1 MKSKLISILL
11 AIVFTLGVWSCKDVP
26 PETGVGAG
34 TTIIQGIVYDV
45 NSSIAISNAAVYLAT
60 SQRTDSIY
68 TGTDGKYRFEVDLG
82 AIQDINATLTVRK
95 AGYISRSFDLSVA
108 SDTLVDVGLN
118 INVATLAVIQGT
130 VRDSSVYLYPL
141 RNATVLLTL
150 PGYVDSVVTAKE
162 GTFRL
167 TADLVDRDS
176 LQVIF
181 TVFKT
186 GYSTKRLTFTI
197 FKGLTKDLGDVLLA
211 VDKAS
216 TLTQVFG
223 RVFDAQSKLPIT
235 NSTVTLVSNLLT
247 DSVLTSFSGDY
258 SFSIDLQGLP
268 SLQGLLKVVKNGYKS
283 QSATFSSEAGKTFS
297 QDFYIIRDTTTAIRD
312 TSATS
317 LFAHSIAFVS
327 LSAREISVYG
337 VGGTEASIVVWEARD
352 SLGFP
357 IDIDH
362 RDTIE
367 FELVGVPVSGG
378 AYVSPARAI
387 TNASGRVATTI
398 NSGTVSGV
406 VQFIAKLHRDIDGHI
421 IRSTPVIITIN
432 AGLPD
437 QAHFSIGADQ
447 LNFAGYDWLART
459 DGILV
464 QVGDKY
470 SNPVKVS
477 TAVYFNTTAGVV
489 TASGFTDITSHAKV
503 TLYSGN
509 PLPKLSLADLAQ
521 YGFTPAE
528 VGDGTGYL
536 WVKAQSLGENS
547 VTVTDSILL
556 LMSASSD
563 IFATVPPNFHL
574 DSGTCV
580 QIPVRISDRYGNP
593 LAPGTQVSTEVQF
606 SPPIGYNWAVTATG
620 LPDDPLADYLTRGPN
635 RTDFTLTICDAT
647 PGGTPQAMPFVVT
660 IRVTGSN
667 GNVYT
672 NINGVVGP

>member
-45 NSSIAISNAAVYLAT
+45 NSSIAVSNAAVYLAT
-60 SQRTDSIY
+60 SQRTDSMY

-167 TADLVDRDS
+167 TADLLDRDS

-337 VGGTEASIVVWEARD
+337 VGGTEASI
-352 SLGFP
+352 
-357 IDIDH
+357 
-362 RDTIE
+362 
-367 FELVGVPVSGG
+367 
-378 AYVSPARAI
+378 
-387 TNASGRVATTI
+387 
-398 NSGTVSGV
+398 
-406 VQFIAKLHRDIDGHI
+406 
-421 IRSTPVIITIN
+421 
-432 AGLPD
+432 
-437 QAHFSIGADQ
+437 
-447 LNFAGYDWLART
+447 
-459 DGILV
+459 
-464 QVGDKY
+464 
-470 SNPVKVS
+470 SN
-477 TAVYFNTTAGVV
+477 
-489 TASGFTDITSHAKV
+489 
-503 TLYSGN
+503 
-509 PLPKLSLADLAQ
+509 
-521 YGFTPAE
+521 
-528 VGDGTGYL
+528 
-536 WVKAQSLGENS
+536 
-547 VTVTDSILL
+547 
-556 LMSASSD
+556 
-563 IFATVPPNFHL
+563 
-574 DSGTCV
+574 C
-580 QIPVRISDRYGNP
+580 R
-593 LAPGTQVSTEVQF
+593 
-606 SPPIGYNWAVTATG
+606 
-620 LPDDPLADYLTRGPN
+620 
-635 RTDFTLTICDAT
+635 
-647 PGGTPQAMPFVVT
+647 
-660 IRVTGSN
+660 
-667 GNVYT
+667 
-672 NINGVVGP
+672 